1 MKKIIPLFVA
11 LFFTFTL
18 FSQDIKPAPEGKSV
32 VYFVRTSALGFA
44 INFTYF
50 DSLKVIGRFNGPKY
64 IRYECSPGRHLF
76 WARSENRDF
85 VEAELEAGKIYFLQA
100 SPQMGIIKAGVE
112 LSPIYPNDESTMK
125 KALKLLSRKEP
136 ETFTQEELDN
146 EEKYLTDAIER
157 GMKKYREEIKRG
169 ELHKILNKTMCYEPQ
184 TK

>member
-1 MKKIIPLFVA
+1 MKKTILLFVT

-18 FSQDIKPAPEGKSV
+18 FSQNIKPAPEDKAV

-64 IRYECSPGRHLF
+64 IRYECSPGKHLF

-85 VEAELEAGKIYFLQA
+85 VEADLEAGKIYFLQA

-112 LSPIYPNDESTMK
+112 LTPVYPNDESTMK
-125 KALKLLSRKEP
+125 KVTKLLSKKEP

-146 EEKYLTDAIER
+146 EEKHLTNVIER
-157 GMKKYREEIKRG
+157 GMRKYVEDIKNG
-169 ELHKILNKTMCYEPQ
+169 ELHKVLKKTMYYELQ
-184 TK
+184 SK